1 MCWDNGRKAF
11 KAPAPRKWS
20 HADWFE
26 HIVAVAARSLRSLG
40 LLPFAAE
47 QSVMSYRG
55 RFVEFEKF
63 VGSAKEFTRSP
74 LGIIALFIVLVYGFA
89 SLVVGLGSS
98 ITEHVIPL
106 IYFMV
111 FFPVIVFWGF
121 FGWWQSITI
130 NCMALLISRT
140 KIISSKLRW
149 HL

>member
-1 MCWDNGRKAF
+1 M
-11 KAPAPRKWS
+11 
-20 HADWFE
+20 
-26 HIVAVAARSLRSLG
+26 
-40 LLPFAAE
+40 
-47 QSVMSYRG
+47 
-55 RFVEFEKF
+55 EFEKF